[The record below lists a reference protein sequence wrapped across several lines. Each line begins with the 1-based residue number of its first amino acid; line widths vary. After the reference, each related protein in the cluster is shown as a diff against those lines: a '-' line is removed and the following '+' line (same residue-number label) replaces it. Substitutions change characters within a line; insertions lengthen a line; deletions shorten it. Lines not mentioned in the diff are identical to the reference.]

1 MLLDF
6 QGFSSML
13 VFSFICFQWHAC
25 RGDGSAAV
33 QDYGTIQDTERPA
46 LLPRLD

>member
-13 VFSFICFQWHAC
+13 VFSSFVSS
-25 RGDGSAAV
+25 DMLAAV

-46 LLPRLD
+46 PVTPA